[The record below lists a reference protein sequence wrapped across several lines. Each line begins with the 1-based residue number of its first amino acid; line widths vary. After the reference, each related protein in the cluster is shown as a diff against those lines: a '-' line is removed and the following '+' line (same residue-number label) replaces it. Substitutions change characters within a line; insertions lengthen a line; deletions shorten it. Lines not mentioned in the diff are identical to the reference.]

1 MSADNVDNIIETKA
15 LYKIYTRGN
24 TSVNAV
30 DNVDLTIKK
39 GEFSALCGPS
49 GSGKTTLLN
58 LISALDSPTD
68 GEVWFEG
75 QLLSDLSRTQLS
87 RLRRDRIGFVFQ
99 SFNLVPVLSA
109 YENVELVLSLQGVPP
124 KSRYDIVMPLL
135 NSLGLEG
142 LEHSKPA
149 ALSGGQQQRVA
160 VARAIAHKPAIVMA
174 DEPTANLD
182 SKSAGNL
189 LDYMEKLNTEQN
201 ITFLFSTHDQ
211 KVMDRARRVITLV
224 DGKIADDV
232 YQKSEGQL

>member
-1 MSADNVDNIIETKA
+1 MATDNVGNIIETKS

-24 TSVNAV
+24 ASVNAV

-68 GEVWFEG
+68 GEIWFEG
-75 QLLSDLSRTQLS
+75 QLLSGLSRTQLS
-87 RLRRDRIGFVFQ
+87 QLRRDRIGFVFQ

-124 KSRYDIVMPLL
+124 KTRHDIVMPLL
-135 NSLGLEG
+135 SSLGLEG
-142 LEHSKPA
+142 LEHAKPA

-160 VARAIAHKPAIVMA
+160 VARAIAHNPAIVMA

-189 LDYMEKLNTEQN
+189 LDYMEKLNAEQN

-224 DGKIADDV
+224 DGKISGDIFKNAEN
-232 YQKSEGQL
+232 QP

>member
-1 MSADNVDNIIETKA
+1 MDADNIIETKA
-15 LYKIYTRGN
+15 LSKIYTRGDV
-24 TSVNAV
+24 SVHAV
-30 DNVDLTIKK
+30 DKVELVIKK
-39 GEFSALCGPS
+39 GEFTTLCGPS

-58 LISALDSPTD
+58 LISALDKPSE

-75 QLLSDLSRTQLS
+75 QALSGLSRTQLS

-99 SFNLVPVLSA
+99 SFNLVPVLTA
-109 YENVELVLSLQGVPP
+109 YENVELVLSLQGVPT
-124 KSRYDIVMPLL
+124 KERYDKIMPLL
-135 NSLGLEG
+135 SSLGLEG
-142 LEHSKPA
+142 LEHRKPD

-160 VARAIAHKPAIVMA
+160 VARAIAHHPAIVMA

-189 LDYMEKLNTEQN
+189 LDYMERLNAERN

-224 DGKIADDV
+224 DGKIADD
-232 YQKSEGQL
+232 LRR